1 MFSIGKDWRLY
12 EYDIKESSEDKGLK
26 VVYCYKIERENSP
39 TACIWYPKT
48 DSKEDL
54 LLTVN
59 DDYKMKIWNIAEKA
73 ISSWKTVLGPTYG
86 GEIVKLKWLDIEG
99 NQDKYLIYTTKQ
111 KVIGLIKLP
120 LDGNP
125 TKTMGLIAHPD
136 YVQDL
141 CATVEGKYLFTTG
154 GKDLA
159 INMWE
164 IDVNPIDD
172 AILLGGEGI
181 EPFINLIEGGRE
193 G

>member
-26 VVYCYKIERENSP
+26 VVYCYKIEWENSP

-86 GEIVKLKWLDIEG
+86 GEIVKLKRLDIEG
-99 NQDKYLIYTTKQ
+99 NQDKYLIYSTK
-111 KVIGLIKLP
+111 
-120 LDGNP
+120 
-125 TKTMGLIAHPD
+125 
-136 YVQDL
+136 
-141 CATVEGKYLFTTG
+141 
-154 GKDLA
+154 
-159 INMWE
+159 
-164 IDVNPIDD
+164 
-172 AILLGGEGI
+172 
-181 EPFINLIEGGRE
+181 
-193 G
+193 